1 MMYLSSKQ
9 EVFAMKKDNYVSVSL
24 DLVNT
29 KTDTKK
35 QKKDHTLSLPPQ
47 EDLKQDIKET
57 QNDAKDIDVGDLFNN
72 VWTKDISK
80 QKEEKKKPIDNKRF
94 QEIQKKLEKSKK
106 RDAESTSEKIQ
117 HLTEGELA
125 KTQKK
130 QSTGNVVNEFHAKI
144 QAIVYQYFSP
154 PLNSHG
160 NSVRAVLELDAYG
173 NMLDFR
179 ILNYSNNQF
188 LNDEANRIKARL
200 RGVAFPAHPKNK
212 SGRYTIILKAEE

>member
-47 EDLKQDIKET
+47 EDLKQDMKET

>member
-80 QKEEKKKPIDNKRF
+80 QKEEKKKPTDNKRF